1 MYCLRISVYNM
12 EGVCMQR
19 RKIAVRNNFIVKE
32 LSRNKYIYLMLV
44 PVVLWYI
51 IFMYLPMYGE
61 IIAFKDFRPARG
73 ILGSPWVG
81 FDHFKNFFNDIY
93 FGRIIKNTILISIY
107 DIIWGFP
114 APIILA
120 LLLNELRGKLFKRTV
135 QTLTYLPYFVAMVV
149 VCGIIKDFVSSEGLI
164 TQILSVFGFEKSNML
179 GNPKLFRTIYVS
191 TNIWQGAGWGSII
204 YLAAI
209 SGIDPSLY
217 EAAVIDGAGK
227 WKQALHITLPGIS
240 STMIILLIL
249 RLGSIMNV
257 GHEKI
262 ILLYNPIIYETADVI
277 SSYVYRKGLME
288 FNYSY
293 SAAVGLFNSFIN
305 LIFLLVANQLSR
317 KVSESSLF

>member
-1 MYCLRISVYNM
+1 M

-51 IFMYLPMYGE
+51 IFMYLPMYGA